1 LGLPV
6 FHIFEAVIKEQ
17 VDPGL
22 YEEHVGFFELS
33 FDTEAINDAMRRARG
48 ES

>member
-1 LGLPV
+1 ML
-6 FHIFEAVIKEQ
+6 HIFEDSIKEQ
-17 VDPGL
+17 VDGSL

>member
-1 LGLPV
+1 VL
-6 FHIFEAVIKEQ
+6 HIFEASIKEQ
-17 VDPGL
+17 VEGSV

-33 FDTEAINDAMRRARG
+33 FDTEAINDAMKRARG